1 MGISENG
8 RFSRVKLRF
17 GRMLLL
23 ATIAATL
30 FSGIAIS
37 NPANAAASSPILV
50 GDICSCTGPLGAGAL
65 PTTAVMQS
73 WAKWVNA
80 HGGIDGHDVTLIVKD
95 DGSNEGVAIAD
106 IKELIAAHA
115 VAIADNSITAEAWGS
130 YVRAAHIPVVGL
142 GGTWDYP
149 GYFVTGTTVNNYYG
163 ALAVAAKKSG
173 AKKFGLVVCAEVAAC
188 TGAQAP
194 TAEALKKVGIKL
206 TYFTTIG
213 FADPNYTAQ
222 CLATKE
228 SGAQVIEVGD
238 AASVIQHFMQNCAT
252 QDYRP
257 KLVESLTVFN
267 NWPQIAAFNNTIA
280 MMPTYPWPFHTAVTK
295 EMYAALAKYSPG
307 TATSADFSG
316 TSAAAWVDGIMIQT
330 ALQSSSAGKTPTAAD
345 VLDGLYKFHGETLGG
360 LVPPTT
366 FHRGRVSTSACAF
379 FLGIK
384 GGKFD
389 SPFGLKP
396 TCY

>member
-1 MGISENG
+1 MGIFDKG
-8 RFSRVKLRF
+8 RVSRSRLSFRIPLIFTAVAVT
-17 GRMLLL
+17 LLSGFAL
-23 ATIAATL
+23 GSPASGADAA
-30 FSGIAIS
+30 
-37 NPANAAASSPILV
+37 PIVV

-65 PTTAVMQS
+65 PTTAVLQS

-80 HGGIDGHDVTLIVKD
+80 HGGIDGHDVNLIVKD
-95 DGSNEGVAIAD
+95 DGSNQGVAISD
-106 IKELIAAHA
+106 TKELIAAHA
-115 VAIADNSITAEAWGS
+115 DAIADNSITGEAWGS
-130 YVRAAHIPVVGL
+130 YARAAHIPVVGL

-149 GYFVTGTTVNNYYG
+149 DYFVTGTTVNNYYG

-194 TAEALKKVGIKL
+194 TTAALKRVGIKL
-206 TYFTTIG
+206 TYFTTIS
-213 FADPNYTAQ
+213 FAAPNYTAQ

-228 SGAQVIEVGD
+228 SGAKIVEVGD
-238 AASVIQHFMQNCAT
+238 AASVIQHFMEDCAK
-252 QDYRP
+252 QDYQP
-257 KLVESLTVFN
+257 KLVEALTVFN
-267 NWPQIAAFNNTIA
+267 NWPETAAFNNTIA

-295 EMYAALAKYSPG
+295 EMYSALDKYSPG
-307 TATSADFSG
+307 TATNPDFSG
-316 TSAAAWVDGIMIQT
+316 TGAAAWADGIMIQT
-330 ALQSSSAGKTPTAAD
+330 ALQLSKPGKNITAAD
-345 VLDGLYKFHGETLGG
+345 VLNGLYKFHGETLGG

-366 FHRGRVSTSACAF
+366 FHKGKVSTSSCAF

-384 GGKFD
+384 NGKFV